1 LKRKTIEDLKRE
13 EALILSWIRD
23 VTALKEA
30 RLREIRSKIEGLLR
44 LDSGKPE
51 NEDLDETR

>member
-1 LKRKTIEDLKRE
+1 MKRKTVEDLKRE

-30 RLREIRSKIEGLLR
+30 RLREIRSKIEGLL
-44 LDSGKPE
+44 LIGSEKTESDELGKS
-51 NEDLDETR
+51 N